1 MNYDE
6 SMFTEAFDNML
17 KAWNCLFRDHSE
29 TILKEAS
36 KCIFDSYLRWHLSP
50 PYGSRTK
57 VIKHQL
63 PQICETLDCRTFL

>member
-17 KAWNCLFRDHSE
+17 KAWNCLFYDHSNE
-29 TILKEAS
+29 TVFKEAA

-50 PYGSRTK
+50 PYGLRTK
-57 VIKHQL
+57 VNATIGNTR
-63 PQICETLDCRTFL
+63 IVIM